1 MCNNMKVIEKE
12 CVFEGSCNMYNG
24 IIINNNK

>member
-12 CVFEGSCNMYNG
+12 CVFKRSCNMYNG